1 VSGTVLTPG
10 SPFCSLLVAWP
21 AGRRLTGEARVATTQ
36 SEPIDILTGIA
47 TNRSIHRFLPDPIPD
62 EDLNEILYAATRGP
76 SGNNAQPFRFL
87 VIRSGPKAERA
98 KALLGDS
105 FRKAWAAKSSAE
117 GWTRGSGADS
127 NSRKARSTRAMLQFV
142 ENFERTP
149 VVVLACLVRH
159 RPGAVTEGASIY
171 PGCQNLL
178 LAARAL
184 GYGGSIT
191 MFHNEAEAALRD
203 LLGIPDDVSI
213 LCTIPLGKPAGRHG
227 PLRRRPMRDLVYDD
241 GWGSEAGWAT
251 DPPGSRFSRPR

>member
-1 VSGTVLTPG
+1 MATSGP
-10 SPFCSLLVAWP
+10 
-21 AGRRLTGEARVATTQ
+21 
-36 SEPIDILTGIA
+36 EPIDILTGIA

-62 EDLNEILYAATRGP
+62 EDLNEILFAATRGP

-87 VIRSGPKAERA
+87 VIRSGPKSERA

-105 FRKAWAAKSSAE
+105 FRKAWAAKSGAE
-117 GWTRGSGADS
+117 GWEQGSGADP
-127 NSRKARSTRAMLQFV
+127 NSRKARSTRAMIDFV

-159 RPGAVTEGASIY
+159 LPGAVNEGSSIF

-191 MFHNEAEAALRD
+191 MFHSDAEAALRD
-203 LLGIPDDVSI
+203 LLEIPDEVSI
-213 LCTIPLGKPAGRHG
+213 LCSIPLGKPAGSHG

-241 GWGSEAGWAT
+241 GWGSEARWAT
-251 DPPGSRFSRPR
+251 DPPSSRFSRPR

>member
-1 VSGTVLTPG
+1 M
-10 SPFCSLLVAWP
+10 
-21 AGRRLTGEARVATTQ
+21 ATTHP
-36 SEPIDILTGIA
+36 EAIDILTGIA

-76 SGNNAQPFRFL
+76 SGNNGQPFRFL
-87 VIRSGPKAERA
+87 VIRSGPKSERA

-105 FRKAWAAKSSAE
+105 FRKAWAAKSNHE
-117 GWTRGSGADS
+117 GWERGSGADP
-127 NSRKARSTRAMLQFV
+127 NSRKARSARAMLEFV

-149 VVVLACLVRH
+149 VVVLACLVQH
-159 RPGAVTEGASIY
+159 RPGAVTDGASIF

-191 MFHNEAEAALRD
+191 MFHTDAEAALRD
-203 LLGIPDDVSI
+203 LLEIPDNVAI
-213 LCTIPLGKPAGRHG
+213 VCTIPLGRPAGSHG
-227 PLRRRPMRDLVYDD
+227 PLRRRPIRDLVYDD
-241 GWGSEAGWAT
+241 GWGSEANWAT